1 MRKLRE
7 LQGQHEELWSSDA
20 VEYAGDY
27 PLLARRA
34 PELEV
39 HVTVLKAQV
48 RAGDAEMAELRTMLA
63 PPPPMAQ
70 GAYDDRMRFMAME
83 IMGKANVYA
92 TQVLNVIDIV
102 VRYALL
108 QHPHP
113 RAGQREGR

>member
-1 MRKLRE
+1 MHA
-7 LQGQHEELWSSDA
+7 Q
-20 VEYAGDY
+20 
-27 PLLARRA
+27 
-34 PELEV
+34 ELEV
-39 HVTVLKAQV
+39 HLKVLKA
-48 RAGDAEMAELRTMLA
+48 DADMAELRRLLA

-70 GAYDDRMRFMAME
+70 GAYDDRMRFVAME

-113 RAGQREGR
+113 RAGQKEGR

>member
-7 LQGQHEELWSSDA
+7 LHGHHEELWSSDA

-27 PLLARRA
+27 PRLARRA
-34 PELEV
+34 QELEV

-70 GAYDDRMRFMAME
+70 GAYDERMRLMVME
-83 IMGKANVYA
+83 LMGRPTPAPRRSRASSTSSPA
-92 TQVLNVIDIV
+92 TTGFTS
-102 VRYALL
+102 
-108 QHPHP
+108 PS
-113 RAGQREGR
+113 G

>member
-1 MRKLRE
+1 MGGAE
-7 LQGQHEELWSSDA
+7 AAWGAA
-20 VEYAGDY
+20 VDGAQDY
-27 PLLARRA
+27 LLLGVLKQ
-34 PELEV
+34 ELEV
-39 HVTVLKAQV
+39 HIKVLKAQV
-48 RAGDAEMAELRTMLA
+48 KAMDSDMAELRGLLA

>member
-1 MRKLRE
+1 
-7 LQGQHEELWSSDA
+7 
-20 VEYAGDY
+20 
-27 PLLARRA
+27 
-34 PELEV
+34 
-39 HVTVLKAQV
+39 
-48 RAGDAEMAELRTMLA
+48 
-63 PPPPMAQ
+63 
-70 GAYDDRMRFMAME
+70 MRFMAME

>member
-7 LQGQHEELWSSDA
+7 LHGHHEELWSSDA

-34 PELEV
+34 QELEV

-48 RAGDAEMAELRTMLA
+48 RAGDAERAELRTMLA

-70 GAYDDRMRFMAME
+70 GAYDERTRLMVME
-83 IMGKANVYA
+83 LMGRAN
-92 TQVLNVIDIV
+92 TCSSQVSCVIDIV
-102 VRYALL
+102 
-108 QHPHP
+108 
-113 RAGQREGR
+113 GRHYGIHIPERVKGKGR